1 MRLREP
7 MICPK
12 VSSKGC
18 QVEIRSRDRRLRTP
32 HVRFRTTPEFQEL
45 CRALL
50 VEAMVARRHFGFL
63 YLEPISIN
71 WRTVVTGSVSF
82 VHLAIQLGNRLP
94 CCPGEKFSLADL
106 LKLFGDLLDF
116 LRPRFSG
123 RFSALSSVNVPKQA
137 NHNLLRG
144 LRIRLAHAGNV
155 VVTSSSVQAFPQNL

>member
-1 MRLREP
+1 VFVRLREP

-63 YLEPISIN
+63 YLEPISN
-71 WRTVVTGSVSF
+71 E
-82 VHLAIQLGNRLP
+82 LANCR
-94 CCPGEKFSLADL
+94 D
-106 LKLFGDLLDF
+106 
-116 LRPRFSG
+116 R
-123 RFSALSSVNVPKQA
+123 
-137 NHNLLRG
+137 
-144 LRIRLAHAGNV
+144 
-155 VVTSSSVQAFPQNL
+155 

>member
-1 MRLREP
+1 MFVRLREP

-71 WRTVVTGSVSF
+71 WRTVVTGSPGVRIPLPPITSVRVIYKNKIAVS
-82 VHLAIQLGNRLP
+82 Q
-94 CCPGEKFSLADL
+94 D
-106 LKLFGDLLDF
+106 
-116 LRPRFSG
+116 
-123 RFSALSSVNVPKQA
+123 
-137 NHNLLRG
+137 
-144 LRIRLAHAGNV
+144 
-155 VVTSSSVQAFPQNL
+155 

>member
-1 MRLREP
+1 

-94 CCPGEKFSLADL
+94 CGPGEKFSLADL
-106 LKLFGDLLDF
+106 LKLFGDLH
-116 LRPRFSG
+116 R
-123 RFSALSSVNVPKQA
+123 
-137 NHNLLRG
+137 LLTAPLFG
-144 LRIRLAHAGNV
+144 SIFGV
-155 VVTSSSVQAFPQNL
+155 IVG